1 MSVFRRTDVSSK
13 FKEPHKRQKQSNQMN
28 RIFHL
33 LIALVSSITIYG
45 QNVSIKT
52 EKAEYKIEETIILV
66 FEVKAKVDSVSK
78 LAVGNYR
85 IINGPSKSQ
94 SVSTINEETT
104 FIYNLIYEIK
114 ANSTGT
120 IEIISPTFY
129 IENQELKAEIL
140 NLTISGNKLT
150 EKEIDEIKFN
160 EFINESIKPS
170 GTIRYVLSD
179 SYGYIEKF
187 NNIEW
192 TFERRLKKKEIRKLR
207 KKKNIYC

>member
-1 MSVFRRTDVSSK
+1 
-13 FKEPHKRQKQSNQMN
+13 MN

-33 LIALVSSITIYG
+33 LIAFVASTTVSG
-45 QNVSIKT
+45 QNVSVKT
-52 EKAEYKIEETIILV
+52 DKADYKMEETIDLV
-66 FEVKAKVDSVSK
+66 FEVHAKVDSVGK

-85 IINGPSKSQ
+85 IINGPRKSQ
-94 SVSTINEETT
+94 SFSTINGETT
-104 FIYNLIYEIK
+104 LIYILTFEIK
-114 ANSTGT
+114 ANYPGT

-192 TFERRLKKKEIRKLR
+192 TFERRLKKKKLENLE
-207 KKKNIYC
+207 KKRTSTAKRGLAKVAFR